1 MTQRHLEALELRRH
15 LDATLLNG
23 TLNVTG
29 SDAANTISINANNGD
44 VIVDIDGTQTPF
56 DTTQVQN
63 ITIDALGGADTITV
77 NVNRPTTIRGGAGD
91 DTINGGDGADSVIG
105 QTGADTARLGG
116 GDDTF
121 VWNPGDGDDVV
132 DGQDGTDTL
141 LFNGS
146 DGAELFTVNPGAA
159 PARVLFTRSLG
170 NIDMDMGTTEH
181 FVVNALGGNDTL
193 TGGLN
198 LAGLIDLRFDAGEG
212 DDSMAGTDAADTFA
226 GGAGNDTVDGNRGND
241 TADLGAG
248 NDLFI
253 WDPGD
258 GSDVVE
264 GGAGFDTLQFNGSA
278 NNEVMAASANG
289 ARLRFTR
296 DLGNIVMDV
305 DDTEKLSVAALGGN
319 DAVTI
324 GDLSATD
331 TRQAFVDGGEGDDV
345 LTGGAGRDTFVGGLG
360 ADSLSG
366 GGNIDVLNGGLAT
379 GDDRTA
385 DRVLGGSHNDFAT
398 FGDGDRF
405 DMGAGNDEL
414 IFTGTRGS
422 DSITVDF
429 RLAANLARAQFITN
443 AGVKQ
448 AVFANGEIVTVDAGV
463 GNDVVAM
470 SPAAGAVWRA
480 KFIGGSGHDLL
491 IGGNLNDVLRGET
504 GSDTVIGLG
513 GDDDLDAGSGRNV
526 VVQ

>member
-1 MTQRHLEALELRRH
+1 MTQRHLETLELRRH
-15 LDATLLNG
+15 LDATLTNG
-23 TLNVTG
+23 TLAVTG
-29 SDAANTISINANNGD
+29 SDAANTITINANNGD
-44 VIVDIDGTQTPF
+44 IVVDIDGTQTLF

-63 ITIDALGGADTITV
+63 IAIDALGEADTITV
-77 NVNRPTTIRGGAGD
+77 NVNRPTTIRGGAGN
-91 DTINGGDGADSVIG
+91 DTITGGDGADSVIG
-105 QTGADTARLGG
+105 QQGNDTAQLGA

-121 VWNPGDGDDVV
+121 VWDPGDGDDVV
-132 DGQDGTDTL
+132 DGQDGSDTL

-146 DGAELFTVNPGAA
+146 GGAELFTVNPGAA
-159 PARVLFTRSLG
+159 PGRVLFTRSLG

-198 LAGLIDLRFDAGEG
+198 LAGLIDLRFDAGDG
-212 DDSMAGTDAADTFA
+212 DDSMAGTDAADTFV

-241 TADLGAG
+241 TALLGDG
-248 NDLFI
+248 DDLFI

-264 GGAGFDTLQFNGSA
+264 GGAGFDTMRFNGS
-278 NNEVMAASANG
+278 NQNEVMTASANG
-289 ARLRFTR
+289 SRLRFTR

-305 DDTEKLSVAALGGN
+305 DDTEKLDVRALGGN
-319 DAVTI
+319 DSVTI
-324 GDLSATD
+324 GDLGATD
-331 TRQAFVDGGEGDDV
+331 TRQVFVDGGEGDDV
-345 LTGGAGRDTFVGGLG
+345 LTGGPGRDTFVGGLG

-366 GGNIDVLNGGLAT
+366 SGNIDVLNGGLAS
-379 GDDRTA
+379 GDDA
-385 DRVLGGSHNDFAT
+385 ASDRVLGGSHNDFAT
-398 FGDGDRF
+398 FGEGDRF

-414 IFTGTRGS
+414 IFNGTRGG

-429 RLAANLARAQFITN
+429 RVAANLPRARFITD

-448 AVFANGEIVTVDAGV
+448 AVFSNGEIVTVDAGV
-463 GNDVVAM
+463 GNDIVAM
-470 SPAAGAVWRA
+470 SPAAAAVWRA

-491 IGGNLNDVLRGET
+491 IGGNLSDILRGDS

-513 GDDDLDAGSGRNV
+513 GDDDLDAGSGKNT